1 MKFDRQTSPVVVRD
15 ILAALKGVEEKHG
28 IKITQAGRGL
38 FNHDGTNLSFKLD
51 CDVVGKGGENLA
63 EKNEFER
70 DASLFGFKPEH
81 YGAEFTLQGE
91 TYRLTGF
98 SYRARAMPIKA
109 VRVSDNA
116 PFKFRENAKA
126 AILRQLP

>member
-15 ILAALKGVEEKHG
+15 ILAALKGVEDKHG
-28 IKITQAGRGL
+28 IKISREGGGR
-38 FNHDGTNLSFKLD
+38 FNHDGTNLVFKLS
-51 CDVVGKGGENLA
+51 CDVVGTGGENLA

-70 DASLFGFKPEH
+70 DAALFGFKPEH
-81 YGAEFTLQGE
+81 YGKEFTLAGE

-109 VRVSDNA
+109 VRTSDNA
-116 PFKFRENAKA
+116 PFKFRSTSKD
-126 AILRQLP
+126 AILRQLA